1 MTDQEEEGAKGQAG
15 LEMMREENKK
25 LHDIEAGSGR
35 LINEA
40 FFKDND
46 ERYYRIEYMGI
57 A

>member
-40 FFKDND
+40 FFKV
-46 ERYYRIEYMGI
+46 RS
-57 A
+57 